1 MTKQETKHIEDIL
14 SIIVGQ
20 PMRSF
25 ARAGSMVIADFGELV
40 EIDTGKRDENGRPIQ
55 DDNGRR
61 ITQANLRGRYGLDI
75 SCSMRFTCGDEI
87 IFAQS
92 DIFLPNDEI
101 ANRPHFNWDAFEW
114 HVYGNNYFDR
124 KIARHFNGEF
134 SDYIVK
140 SVKVNK
146 FGDLTIAFENDFVLE
161 LFVDG
166 SGYSENW
173 RFGEINST
181 KPLIAVNGNGIDN

>member
-1 MTKQETKHIEDIL
+1 MTRQEIKHVEDML

-25 ARAGSMVIADFGELV
+25 ARAGGMVIVDFGELI
-40 EIDTGKRDENGRPIQ
+40 EIDMGKRDESGRPVQ

-61 ITQANLRGRYGLDI
+61 ITQKSRKGRYGIDVL
-75 SCSMRFTCGDEI
+75 CSMRFSCGDEI
-87 IFAQS
+87 IFTQS

-101 ANRPHFNWDAFEW
+101 ANKSNFDWDTFQW
-114 HVYGNNYFDR
+114 HVFGDNYFDR
-124 KIARHFNGEF
+124 KIVKHFNNEF

-140 SVKVNK
+140 NVKVSK
-146 FGDLTIAFENDFVLE
+146 FGDLTIAFENGFVIE
-161 LFVDG
+161 LLVDG

-181 KPLIAVNGNGIDN
+181 KPLIIVNGNGIDN